1 MIHTTELNGYT
12 NAQYNHINKDD
23 DTQIGDMDDENMQR
37 EKEEGRKEKEV
48 KALSDVEWRN
58 SIYLTPIFNTIQPP
72 SNKIMIRNV
81 NNNYLFCIKGY
92 LSNTTD
98 MRTHSGPT

>member
-23 DTQIGDMDDENMQR
+23 DTQIGDMDVEIMQR

-58 SIYLTPIFNTIQPP
+58 SIYLTPIFTSNNTA
-72 SNKIMIRNV
+72 
-81 NNNYLFCIKGY
+81 
-92 LSNTTD
+92 
-98 MRTHSGPT
+98 THK